1 MRESVQRE
9 RRRRVWGGM
18 DDDRGIVVDGKIR
31 YDRIM
36 IIRVDGECRDI
47 RYQICLPFSYVGIL
61 R

>member
-31 YDRIM
+31 YDM
-36 IIRVDGECRDI
+36 IG
-47 RYQICLPFSYVGIL
+47 
-61 R
+61 